1 MQIENALASVAVK
14 ELATAKRW
22 YAEVFERPADSTPMP
37 EVAEWKFPRGGWL
50 QVYQLSERAGNCS
63 CTLVVDDLE
72 AMVARLHKLGVDTGE
87 MMKSEKT
94 RVIMINDPDG
104 NSLAFAQPVDPSL
117 AR

>member
-1 MQIENALASVAVK
+1 M
-14 ELATAKRW
+14 
-22 YAEVFERPADSTPMP
+22 
-37 EVAEWKFPRGGWL
+37 
-50 QVYQLSERAGNCS
+50 
-63 CTLVVDDLE
+63 DDLE
-72 AMVARLHKLGVDTGE
+72 AMAARLHKLGVDTGE